1 MATDFQPGAP
11 GGALA
16 EKPKVFGLFS
26 MVLFSVS
33 AILVAD
39 TVGSSAAMGVQGLG
53 FWIILGLLF
62 FIPYGFVTAELGSA
76 WPDEG
81 GIYVWVK
88 TAFGPG
94 WGTVTSWM
102 YWVNVALWAPSVFVL
117 FLGAIEVAWG
127 VDIAPLW
134 EAVIVIAMVW
144 AIVLVGILPLEW
156 SKFVPNLSA
165 ALKVIVLV
173 GLGALGVAYVVKNGA
188 ANSFALG
195 DWIPQW
201 NTDSLSFLP
210 IIIYSYMGFELM
222 SSAGGAI
229 KNPKRDVPKMII
241 LAGVA
246 ILAVYMFATFGIL
259 ASIKTE
265 DVSIVTGIVD
275 ALKLMVEEVVGGAT
289 WLFNIAVVAL
299 LFTFFGNMVTWSIGA
314 NQTISATGLDDTAP
328 GVFGHVNK
336 RFGTPDYAF
345 VLMGIIATGITILAY
360 VLDPDQT
367 SVFWTLFALSS
378 IVFLIPY
385 LLMFPALLVLRHK
398 HPDQPRPYVI
408 PGGKAGAWIA
418 TVLCEAGIVLTLFL
432 FFYFPAEGVS
442 KGTFWLITGG
452 GTILSLAHRLVALL
466 ARQPPGRRR
475 DGHAL
480 PRHVRTKD
488 RDGGNRQEE
497 RQDRRGRARRQRHP
511 PARTGR
517 HVRGAAVQHRRGD
530 APHRRSR
537 RGRLACRA
545 HARQRSPG
553 RQSPDPERT
562 RREDRGAD
570 AHGRLRRG
578 EPGPD
583 RLHGSPD
590 PGQPPAQ
597 AQAGRTRGDR
607 DHAGRRRPRRQGVR
621 KSLEARRPLLLG
633 EQGAAH
639 DARGGPRHARGRR
652 TRLAPGG
659 AEPRAARDRRARGGA
674 PPHGQRGARDLLGR
688 RAACP
693 SYAAAA
699 PSRAST
705 R

>member
-1 MATDFQPGAP
+1 MATDLQPGAP

-117 FLGAIEVAWG
+117 FIGAIEVAWG

-188 ANSFALG
+188 ANSFSLG
-195 DWIPQW
+195 QWVPAW

-222 SSAGGAI
+222 SSAGGNI
-229 KNPKRDVPKMII
+229 KDPKRDVPKMII
-241 LAGVA
+241 LAGAA

-265 DVSIVTGIVD
+265 DVSIVTGITD
-275 ALKLMVEEVVGGAT
+275 ALKLMFDEVLGGAS

-345 VLMGIIATGITILAY
+345 VLMGIIATAITILAY
-360 VLDPDQT
+360 VLDPNQT

-378 IVFLIPY
+378 IVFLMPY

-418 TVLCEAGIVLTLFL
+418 TILCEAGIVLTLFL

-442 KGTFWLITGG
+442 KGVFWLITGG
-452 GTILSLAHRLVALL
+452 GTIVSLLIGWWLY
-466 ARQPPGRRR
+466 
-475 DGHAL
+475 
-480 PRHVRTKD
+480 RHS
-488 RDGGNRQEE
+488 
-497 RQDRRGRARRQRHP
+497 
-511 PARTGR
+511 
-517 HVRGAAVQHRRGD
+517 
-530 APHRRSR
+530 SR
-537 RGRLACRA
+537 RG
-545 HARQRSPG
+545 G
-553 RQSPDPERT
+553 
-562 RREDRGAD
+562 
-570 AHGRLRRG
+570 
-578 EPGPD
+578 
-583 RLHGSPD
+583 
-590 PGQPPAQ
+590 
-597 AQAGRTRGDR
+597 
-607 DHAGRRRPRRQGVR
+607 
-621 KSLEARRPLLLG
+621 
-633 EQGAAH
+633 GAASATVS
-639 DARGGPRHARGRR
+639 DVQG
-652 TRLAPGG
+652 
-659 AEPRAARDRRARGGA
+659 
-674 PPHGQRGARDLLGR
+674 
-688 RAACP
+688 
-693 SYAAAA
+693 
-699 PSRAST
+699 
-705 R
+705 

>member
-1 MATDFQPGAP
+1 MATDLQTGVP

-39 TVGSSAAMGVQGLG
+39 TVASSAAMGVQGLG

-94 WGTVTSWM
+94 LGTVTSWM

-117 FLGAIEVAWG
+117 FIGAFEVAFG
-127 VDIAPLW
+127 VDVPPVW

-173 GLGALGVAYVVKNGA
+173 GLGVLGVVYAIKHGT
-188 ANSFALG
+188 ANSFALSE
-195 DWIPQW
+195 WLPAW

-229 KNPKRDVPKMII
+229 KDPKRDVPKMII
-241 LAGVA
+241 MAGAA

-259 ASIKTE
+259 AATRTA

-275 ALKLMVEEVVGGAT
+275 ALKLMFDDILGGAS
-289 WLFNIAVVAL
+289 WLFDIAVVAL

-314 NQTISATGLDDTAP
+314 NQTISATGLDETAP

-345 VLMGIIATGITILAY
+345 VLMGVIATAITVLAY
-360 VLDPDQT
+360 VLDPNQA

-398 HPDQPRPYVI
+398 HPDQPRPYTI

-418 TVLCEAGIVLTLFL
+418 TLLCEAGIVLTLFL

-452 GTILSLAHRLVALL
+452 GTIVSLLIGWWLYWH
-466 ARQPPGRRR
+466 
-475 DGHAL
+475 
-480 PRHVRTKD
+480 
-488 RDGGNRQEE
+488 
-497 RQDRRGRARRQRHP
+497 
-511 PARTGR
+511 
-517 HVRGAAVQHRRGD
+517 
-530 APHRRSR
+530 S
-537 RGRLACRA
+537 
-545 HARQRSPG
+545 S
-553 RQSPDPERT
+553 
-562 RREDRGAD
+562 
-570 AHGRLRRG
+570 
-578 EPGPD
+578 
-583 RLHGSPD
+583 
-590 PGQPPAQ
+590 
-597 AQAGRTRGDR
+597 
-607 DHAGRRRPRRQGVR
+607 R
-621 KSLEARRPLLLG
+621 KSG
-633 EQGAAH
+633 GATPQTT
-639 DARGGPRHARGRR
+639 DARG
-652 TRLAPGG
+652 
-659 AEPRAARDRRARGGA
+659 
-674 PPHGQRGARDLLGR
+674 
-688 RAACP
+688 
-693 SYAAAA
+693 
-699 PSRAST
+699 
-705 R
+705 